1 MSNPCINRWGLN
13 SFWHHYWYSDSRYY
27 LNVQHDNLVLE
38 LLTTYLNYGTDVSSP
53 MFLNSFW
60 YKTSTKSKPQSLDQY
75 YRWATVYNDTLR
87 TTSTYRLRKESEE
100 TFRTR
105 INILKFSS
113 WFIVNVYWFQ
123 PDKDKLKRSR
133 RAKMRR
139 KTSVI
144 ARLSTSKSYVTKFNT
159 AVQLAYTA
167 TPHSHSNTYE
177 F

>member
-27 LNVQHDNLVLE
+27 LNAQHDNLVLE

-60 YKTSTKSKPQSLDQY
+60 YKTAVKPQPQDLSRY

-87 TTSTYRLRKESEE
+87 TTNTYRLREESEE

-113 WFIVNVYWFQ
+113 WFVVNVYWFQ

-133 RAKMRR
+133 RAKLRR
-139 KTSVI
+139 KTNVTSGFY
-144 ARLSTSKSYVTKFNT
+144 TSKSHVTKFNT
-159 AVQLAYTA
+159 ALKSVSGTA
-167 TPHSHSNTYE
+167 SYSHSSMYE

>member
-27 LNVQHDNLVLE
+27 QNVQHDNLVLE

-53 MFLNSFW
+53 LFLDSFW
-60 YKTSTKSKPQSLDQY
+60 YKTATKLQPQNLNRY

-87 TTSTYRLRKESEE
+87 TTSTYRLREESEE

-113 WFIVNVYWFQ
+113 WFVVNVYWFQ

-133 RAKMRR
+133 RAKIRR
-139 KTSVI
+139 KTSVV
-144 ARLSTSKSYVTKFNT
+144 SGSYTSKSYVTKFNSALKLVGGT
-159 AVQLAYTA
+159 ASYPQV
-167 TPHSHSNTYE
+167 SGYE